1 MRKIFISTILLF
13 LLMPFCFAEPESS
26 AQDSLE
32 TDTAVIL
39 EDSEIAEEF
48 SVVYH
53 MVIDGPIGTVTAD
66 RVIDAVELVEAE
78 KADLLLITMDTPGG
92 FNDSFWD
99 ITKAIMNSTVPVVVY
114 VHPVGAKAASA
125 GVYIAY
131 SAHIAAMA
139 PSTNIGAA
147 HVVSG
152 SGQPIDSV
160 LMEKI
165 MNDAVASLK
174 AMADR
179 NGRNAEWAEDA
190 ARKSVSITDKEAL
203 ELNVVDFLAEDIDDL
218 LEQIDGFEVT
228 TVLGKKIV
236 NTKNPTTIPIKK
248 TFIQSF
254 LDIITS
260 PNIAFILFS
269 LGGLGLVLEL
279 YNPGSILPGVVG
291 GICII
296 LAFYSFRTLPINYA
310 GLLLIIFAIILFILE
325 VKIASH
331 GLLAIGGVVSVII
344 GGMMLIDTV
353 DPSLQVSK
361 TVIFTVALLLAGFIG
376 LAGTLAFRARVSKPT
391 TGVEGLVGEIGTVKT
406 KIDGTASAGST
417 GYVYVSG
424 ELWTA
429 TADAPIDEGTEVI
442 VLEVDSMKIKVKP
455 KA

>member
-1 MRKIFISTILLF
+1 MRKISISLILLS
-13 LLMPFCFAEPESS
+13 LLISFAL
-26 AQDSLE
+26 AQQDNAE
-32 TDTAVIL
+32 QDTIEVDTAVIL
-39 EDSEIAEEF
+39 ENEAEEE
-48 SVVYH
+48 SSIIYH

-66 RVIDAVELVEAE
+66 RVIDAVKTVESA

-99 ITKAIMNSTVPVVVY
+99 ITKAIMNCSVPVAVF

-152 SGQPIDSV
+152 SGQPIDST
-160 LMEKI
+160 LLKKI
-165 MNDAVASLK
+165 MNDAVASLQ
-174 AMADR
+174 AMAER

-190 ARKSVSITDKEAL
+190 ARESVSITDKKAL

-361 TVIFTVALLLAGFIG
+361 TVIFTVALMLAGFIG
-376 LAGTLAFRARVSKPT
+376 LAGMLAYRARVSKPT
-391 TGVEGLVGEIGTVKT
+391 TGVEGLVGEVGTVKT
-406 KIDGTASAGST
+406 KINSIGRT
-417 GYVYVSG
+417 GYVYVAG
-424 ELWTA
+424 ELWEA
-429 TADAPIDEGTEVI
+429 SADEPIEKGIEVT

-455 KA
+455 KT